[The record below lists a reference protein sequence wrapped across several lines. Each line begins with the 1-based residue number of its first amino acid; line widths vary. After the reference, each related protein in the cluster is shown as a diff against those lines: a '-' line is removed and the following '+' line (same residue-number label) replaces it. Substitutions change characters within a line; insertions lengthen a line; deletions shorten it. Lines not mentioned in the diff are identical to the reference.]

1 MRPRGRFTRLRGRF
15 FVPPRDRRSLTA
27 TEPRGGAIRCARRV
41 GRGLD
46 RAFSTRAVAGPG
58 ACGNC
63 RHTTRRAREE
73 SVASRRDPG
82 VGETPPGTWLGAGIL
97 PGPALPRARRG
108 RRSGHRGRRG
118 ERRGRPPRPAH
129 AGGLPKSA
137 TKTPPEP
144 EHARRNVDIPRLRSQ
159 PTSHRVATGAPS
171 APHRHPQN
179 NLPVR

>member
-15 FVPPRDRRSLTA
+15 FVPPRDRRCSPTA
-27 TEPRGGAIRCARRV
+27 TEPHGGAIRCARQV
-41 GRGLD
+41 GRGLG
-46 RAFSTRAVAGPG
+46 RTFSTRAVAGPG

-63 RHTTRRAREE
+63 RHTTTR
-73 SVASRRDPG
+73 SRRIGGLPAGPG
-82 VGETPPGTWLGAGIL
+82 GGRDPPGTWLGAGIL

-129 AGGLPKSA
+129 ASGLPKSA

>member
-1 MRPRGRFTRLRGRF
+1 MRPCGRFTRLRGRF
-15 FVPPRDRRSLTA
+15 FVPPRDRRCGSTA

-82 VGETPPGTWLGAGIL
+82 VARPPGTWLGAGIL

-108 RRSGHRGRRG
+108 RRG

-137 TKTPPEP
+137 AKNPPEP
-144 EHARRNVDIPRLRSQ
+144 EHARRNVDISRLRSP
-159 PTSHRVATGAPS
+159 PTPHRVATGAPS

>member
-1 MRPRGRFTRLRGRF
+1 MRPRGRCIRLRGRF
-15 FVPPRDRRSLTA
+15 VVPSRDRRCSSTA

-41 GRGLD
+41 GWGLD
-46 RAFSTRAVAGPG
+46 RAFSTRTVAGPG

-82 VGETPPGTWLGAGIL
+82 VARPPGTWLGAGIL

-108 RRSGHRGRRG
+108 RRSGHHGRRG
-118 ERRGRPPRPAH
+118 EHRGRPPRPAH

-144 EHARRNVDIPRLRSQ
+144 EHARRNIDISRLRSP
-159 PTSHRVATGAPS
+159 PTPHRVTTGAPS